1 MGAAVLSTRGLM
13 ETTMRWTA
21 RSDTATASRPR
32 RYAVLAAH
40 GGAGVSTVLGLL
52 ALAYSGTDGLE
63 VVELTPGS
71 PLPAS
76 AEPVLVTRNSA
87 AGLGAAARVLA
98 TWNPSDVQPWFVV
111 MADAPAKPSFPARY
125 RRHVLSGQVR
135 SVIDLPFLWPLRAVD
150 QVSDAASSRSVLRA
164 ARALRNALEK
174 G

>member
-1 MGAAVLSTRGLM
+1 
-13 ETTMRWTA
+13 
-21 RSDTATASRPR
+21 
-32 RYAVLAAH
+32 LAAH
-40 GGAGVSTVLGLL
+40 GGAGATTVLGLL
-52 ALAYSGTDGLE
+52 ALAYSGNDNLK
-63 VVELTPGS
+63 VVELTTDS

-76 AEPVLVTRNSA
+76 AEPVLVTRSSA

-98 TWNPSDVQPWFVV
+98 TWNPSHAQPWLVV

-125 RRHVLSGQVR
+125 RRRVLSGQVR

-164 ARALRNALEK
+164 ACALRDGLEK